1 MNTYNINDID
11 FINSDIYKEFKKNN
25 PSYGYLRIRA
35 YYASGALPINN
46 MKIIVKTKFND
57 NTIIF
62 YEGKTDQSGVI
73 ERIKL
78 PAPKMILD
86 NLVIPDKIEYEIDAL
101 YPDENFSSK
110 YLISMYEGI
119 CVVQNINVPPRTL
132 EVGAMWQ

>member
-1 MNTYNINDID
+1 
-11 FINSDIYKEFKKNN
+11 
-25 PSYGYLRIRA
+25 
-35 YYASGALPINN
+35 
-46 MKIIVKTKFND
+46 
-57 NTIIF
+57 
-62 YEGKTDQSGVI
+62 
-73 ERIKL
+73 
-78 PAPKMILD
+78 MILD